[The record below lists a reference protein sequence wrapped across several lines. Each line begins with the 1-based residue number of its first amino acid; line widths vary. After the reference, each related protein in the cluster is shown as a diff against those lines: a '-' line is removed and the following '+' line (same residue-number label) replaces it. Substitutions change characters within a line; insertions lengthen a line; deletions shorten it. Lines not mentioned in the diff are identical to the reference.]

1 MLRDLVKNMAN
12 CTKTLFQSQL
22 ISFGAGTRR

>member
-1 MLRDLVKNMAN
+1 MAN